1 MCKKYSSK
9 NETLHFQSD
18 RSVSLRNKANRD
30 REEGGNRAEN
40 SAILT
45 VTLTLF
51 CLTKINFTIKE
62 ELAVKSIM
70 ALSVTPDLL
79 TRIDS
84 VSCSY

>member
-1 MCKKYSSK
+1 MQEIFKK

-51 CLTKINFTIKE
+51 CLTKIKFTIKE
-62 ELAVKSIM
+62 EQAVKSIM
-70 ALSVTPDLL
+70 VLSVTPDLL

-84 VSCSY
+84 VSCSC